1 MRTKNVTIREPSTTP
16 VLHEGAPANTEE
28 QLDWVEQL
36 QPTYLVW
43 PGVGP
48 TRSGKTRL
56 AAEFNARVINQGGDD
71 DDQI

>member
-16 VLHEGAPANTEE
+16 VLHEGAPVNTEE

-36 QPTYLVW
+36 QPTYLV
-43 PGVGP
+43 VGP

-56 AAEFNARVINQGGDD
+56 AAEFNARIINQGGDD